1 MGNFTSALLGEIQT
15 ALTQVTKLTAAR
27 RSNGLPATGLYLG
40 LHLGEVHYGNVGSS
54 SRLDF
59 TVTGPAVN
67 ELSRIEG
74 MCRELNRDIVISEA
88 FARSLNVESI
98 KLANL
103 GSHNL
108 RGVREPK
115 DLFSLESFGNLL
127 C

>member
-1 MGNFTSALLGEIQT
+1 M
-15 ALTQVTKLTAAR
+15 
-27 RSNGLPATGLYLG
+27 
-40 LHLGEVHYGNVGSS
+40 
-54 SRLDF
+54 
-59 TVTGPAVN
+59 N